1 MKKWKRSQI
10 KERKEPHGDK
20 KKKKYL
26 QQKDGLQPDLLIG
39 VHLSHI
45 DLISLSTLLQIA
57 DLVPYVRELEL
68 WDMCIL
74 CLGKV
79 KIFSFKGKIRFF
91 FSLHSIHTNPF
102 PSQME
107 QKKNDTRT

>member
-1 MKKWKRSQI
+1 M
-10 KERKEPHGDK
+10 GTK

-68 WDMCIL
+68 
-74 CLGKV
+74 
-79 KIFSFKGKIRFF
+79 
-91 FSLHSIHTNPF
+91 
-102 PSQME
+102 
-107 QKKNDTRT
+107 